1 VRGDR
6 GGALTRVETALAI
19 LITLTVIAL
28 HVFRAQHAGAL
39 WRDEAGAVQLARQAT
54 IGEVFHSF
62 PHEAFPLLFPLTV
75 RSYTAVFGDSD
86 RALRLFGMMV
96 GIALVAALW
105 LNARAAGTVP
115 LASLALL
122 GFHPN
127 LLVYGDSLRGYG
139 LGTVL
144 ILLTFGAFARL
155 VVRPD
160 RRTIAVAALL
170 AVLSVHCL
178 LHNAALLLGL
188 GTAAAAVGLLRRR
201 RRVTVAA
208 LGIGLLAALSLLP
221 YRGPLT
227 AARDWD
233 VLITQKLG
241 PRPILGSIATV
252 LGTPNFNVF
261 WIWAALLLAAAASSI
276 LWLARTDDPPEG
288 SEDSDESGAQLFRLL
303 AIPAAFGAQY
313 GLFVVLSYLPR
324 IWYVLPLM
332 ALMASALDGLLANA
346 ARFPA
351 LRAVRF
357 AAPILLAALM
367 LPATAGE
374 AALRMTNVDQIARTV
389 AEGAGRRDLVLVN
402 YWFYGVS
409 FQRYYQGEA
418 RWMTLPALEDHRF
431 HRYDLVKAC
440 MMDDD
445 PTRDV
450 RRAIRRTLR
459 SGHRVWVVGTLDT
472 APAGQPPL
480 DPPPAP
486 AAATGWQDGAY
497 YVAWSQQI
505 QAYLNE
511 HALPPALITPPSEG
525 PVSGFEVLNLWVFRQ
540 WQDDEPKTPGE
551 LKAPSAREE
560 SPSGHRSAAPAR
572 AAAAGAG

>member
-1 VRGDR
+1 VKLLKRTEMGM
-6 GGALTRVETALAI
+6 AV
-19 LITLTVIAL
+19 LITLAVIAL
-28 HVFRAQHAGAL
+28 HVVRAQHAGAL
-39 WRDEAGAVQLARQAT
+39 WRDEAGAVQLARQST
-54 IGEVFHSF
+54 IGEVFHRF

-96 GIALVAALW
+96 GFALVAALW

-160 RRTIAVAALL
+160 RRTIAIAAVL

-188 GTAAAAVGLLRRR
+188 GMAAAAVGLLRRQW
-201 RRVTVAA
+201 RVTAA
-208 LGIGLLAALSLLP
+208 SLGIGLLAALSLLP

-233 VLITQKLG
+233 VLITERLG
-241 PRPILGSIATV
+241 PRPILGSIAAV
-252 LGTPNFNVF
+252 LGTPSSTLLL
-261 WIWAALLLAAAASSI
+261 IWAALLLTAVLAS
-276 LWLARTDDPPEG
+276 LWSARTDDPPDG
-288 SEDSDESGAQLFRLL
+288 SDESGAQLFRLL
-303 AIPAAFGAQY
+303 AVAAAFGAQY

-332 ALMASALDGLLANA
+332 ALMASALDGLLAGA

-351 LRAVRF
+351 LRAVRLVI
-357 AAPILLAALM
+357 PILLAALM
-367 LPATAGE
+367 LPVTAQE
-374 AALRMTNVDQIARTV
+374 AAVRMTNVDQVARTV

-431 HRYDLVKAC
+431 HRYDLVKAF

-445 PTRDV
+445 PTWGV
-450 RRAIRRTLR
+450 IRAIRRTLR

-486 AAATGWQDGAY
+486 AAATGWQDGPY
-497 YVAWSQQI
+497 YMAWSQQI

-511 HALPPALITPPSEG
+511 HALPPALITPPPDG
-525 PVSGFEVLNLWVFRQ
+525 PVSGFEYLNLWVF
-540 WQDDEPKTPGE
+540 
-551 LKAPSAREE
+551 KAPPTRAG
-560 SPSGHRSAAPAR
+560 SPSGHRSASPAR
-572 AAAAGAG
+572 AAAAGAE